1 LQGQTHRIFL
11 LTIPLLGMARL
22 SFRDIMGYGMGY
34 FLIYMVI
41 ISIGLLLLPVF
52 FAVA

>member
-1 LQGQTHRIFL
+1 MQGQPHRIFL
-11 LTIPLLGMARL
+11 LALPLLGMARL
-22 SFRDIMGYGMGY
+22 SFRDIMGYCMVY

-41 ISIGLLLLPVF
+41 ISIGFLLLPVF